1 MSFLTHFPAQSVT
14 FTYPSSNRSDNIM
27 SQVPDHAGYPILQ
40 TPPTENDAL
49 LPRLSDD
56 NEAIANERP
65 LRRIPDSLPRSVWSI
80 ALVEVC
86 DRFAFF
92 GLAAPLQNYL
102 QNAKDDPLRPG
113 GLGLGQSY
121 ATLINLSF
129 TVWCYVTPI
138 FGAIIADQYLGRKAT
153 ITHASRIYAVGLFI
167 LFGSSLSVFE
177 SSSVPILAL
186 LAAMLLI
193 GIGAGGIRP
202 NVNSLIAEQYQPAE
216 QRVHKLDTGENVYVD
231 YDMTIQRIFMIFIM
245 LTNAGSLS
253 SILTTTIE
261 HRQGFPVAFLL
272 PALTFTLITILSLS
286 QNTYSSLP
294 TTGSTT
300 LHAFQAFY
308 IAARN
313 NWTLDA
319 AKPSAENRHPWPETF
334 IDELRHCLR
343 ASRIFLFYPIF
354 WASYNQMLT
363 SFISQ
368 AANMNT
374 HGLPND
380 IMFAINP
387 LSILLIIPVLD
398 QVLLP
403 RIRRVGLDLSPIIR
417 ITAGFFLCGLG
428 MAYAGILQYSIYH
441 SPPCYTSPRSVGCP
455 DPNNV
460 HIAWQAPVYI
470 ILAISEIFM
479 SATGLEYAYSHAPG
493 SMKSTIMALFLS
505 TYTLGSL
512 LSMLITPFLVDPLMT
527 RAYAVLG
534 IGTWGSGVVFW
545 VYFGGKRGN

>member
-1 MSFLTHFPAQSVT
+1 
-14 FTYPSSNRSDNIM
+14 M
-27 SQVPDHAGYPILQ
+27 SQVPDNTVYPILQ
-40 TPPTENDAL
+40 NLPTENDPL

-56 NEAIANERP
+56 NEAIAHERP
-65 LRRIPDSLPRSVWSI
+65 IICIPGSLPRSVWLI

-121 ATLINLSF
+121 ATLVNLSF

-138 FGAIIADQYLGRKAT
+138 FGAIIADQYIGRKAT
-153 ITHASRIYAVGLFI
+153 ITHASRVYAVGLFI
-167 LFGSSLSVFE
+167 LFGSSLSVFKN
-177 SSSVPILAL
+177 SDVSILAL

-202 NVNSLIAEQYQPAE
+202 NVNSLIAEQYQPAD
-216 QRVHKLDTGENVYVD
+216 QPVHKLDTGETISID
-231 YDMTIQRIFMIFIM
+231 HDMTIQRIFMTFIM

-261 HRQGFPVAFLL
+261 HRQGFPLAFLV
-272 PALTFTLITILSLS
+272 PALTFTSITTLCLS
-286 QNTYSSLP
+286 QNTYSSPP
-294 TTGSTT
+294 TTESTT
-300 LHAFQAFY
+300 LHALQAFY

-319 AKPSAENRHPWPETF
+319 AKPSAEEHHPWSETF
-334 IDELRHCLR
+334 IGELRHSLR

-374 HGLPND
+374 HRLPND

-398 QVLLP
+398 QIILP
-403 RIRRVGLDLSPIIR
+403 RARRVGLDLSPITR

-428 MAYAGILQYSIYH
+428 MAYAGILQYTIYH
-441 SPPCYTSPRSVGCP
+441 SPPCYASPRSAGCNA
-455 DPNNV
+455 PNNV
-460 HIAWQAPVYI
+460 HIVWQAPVYI

-479 SATGLEYAYSHAPG
+479 STTGLEYAYSHAPR
-493 SMKSTIMALFLS
+493 SMKSTIMALFLF

-527 RAYAVLG
+527 RAYAVLS
-534 IGTWGSGVVFW
+534 ISTWSSGVVFW
-545 VYFGGKRGN
+545 VCFGVRRGI